1 MSLNVHIHLCYDV
14 CCQNQMNNKKQLNSG
29 AVREETRL
37 LLFVGETTMNETHQ
51 ARAPTAPRTGRP
63 NREPLDA
70 DEVIAYAIALAKNLG
85 VSIPKRKRLYRMLKR
100 KIPIPQIYQGADY
113 RLWVDRY
120 YIAAQCLADESVR
133 YVYLTRIHIRSETLA
148 DQRMQRLYGVPLLDS
163 ETRGQFIAARCAMER
178 FQTDYALRLSC
189 PAEGCTARL
198 DLDAAWSC
206 A

>member
-1 MSLNVHIHLCYDV
+1 
-14 CCQNQMNNKKQLNSG
+14 
-29 AVREETRL
+29 
-37 LLFVGETTMNETHQ
+37 MNETHQ
-51 ARAPTAPRTGRP
+51 ARAPTVPHTGRP

-70 DEVIAYAIALAKNLG
+70 DEVISYALILAGDLG

-100 KIPIPQIYQGADY
+100 RIPIPQIYQGADY

-120 YIAAQCLADESVR
+120 YIAAQRLADESIR

-148 DQRMQRLYGVPLLDS
+148 DQRMKRLYVVPLLDS
-163 ETRGQFIAARCAMER
+163 EARRQFVAARCAMER
-178 FQTDYALRLSC
+178 FQTDYALRLAC
-189 PAEGCTARL
+189 PTEGGVARL

>member
-1 MSLNVHIHLCYDV
+1 MNGSRTLCYDV
-14 CCQNQMNNKKQLNSG
+14 CCQNQMNNKVPLNSG

-37 LLFVGETTMNETHQ
+37 LLFIGGRNVNETHQ
-51 ARAPTAPRTGRP
+51 ARAPTVPRTGRP

-70 DEVIAYAIALAKNLG
+70 DEVISYALVLAGDLG
-85 VSIPKRKRLYRMLKR
+85 VSIPKRKKLHRMLKR
-100 KIPIPQIYQGADY
+100 RIPIPQIYQGVDY

-120 YIAAQCLADESVR
+120 YIAAQRLVDESVR

-148 DQRMQRLYGVPLLDS
+148 DQRMKRLYGVPLLDS
-163 ETRGQFIAARCAMER
+163 EARAQFIAARCAMKR
-178 FQTDYALRLSC
+178 FQTDYSLRLSC
-189 PAEGCTARL
+189 PTEGGAARL

>member
-1 MSLNVHIHLCYDV
+1 
-14 CCQNQMNNKKQLNSG
+14 
-29 AVREETRL
+29 
-37 LLFVGETTMNETHQ
+37 MNEAHQ
-51 ARAPTAPRTGRP
+51 ARAPTVPRTGRP

-70 DEVIAYAIALAKNLG
+70 DEVIAYAIALARDLG
-85 VSIPKRKRLYRMLKR
+85 VSIPKRKRLHRMLKR
-100 KIPIPQIYQGADY
+100 RIPIPQIYQGADY

-163 ETRGQFIAARCAMER
+163 EGRGQFIAARCAMER
-178 FQTDYALRLSC
+178 FQTDYALRLAC
-189 PAEGCTARL
+189 PTEGGAARL
-198 DLDAAWSC
+198 DLEAAWSC

>member
-1 MSLNVHIHLCYDV
+1 MS
-14 CCQNQMNNKKQLNSG
+14 
-29 AVREETRL
+29 
-37 LLFVGETTMNETHQ
+37 ETHQ
-51 ARAPTAPRTGRP
+51 VRAPTVPRTGRP

-70 DEVIAYAIALAKNLG
+70 DEVIAYAIALAKDLG
-85 VSIPKRKRLYRMLKR
+85 VLIPKHKRLYRMLKR
-100 KIPIPQIYQGADY
+100 RIPIPQIYQGADY

-120 YIAAQCLADESVR
+120 YIAAQRLVDESVR

-148 DQRMQRLYGVPLLDS
+148 DQRMKKLYGVSLLDS

-189 PAEGCTARL
+189 PTEGGVARL

>member
-1 MSLNVHIHLCYDV
+1 
-14 CCQNQMNNKKQLNSG
+14 
-29 AVREETRL
+29 
-37 LLFVGETTMNETHQ
+37 MNEAHQ
-51 ARAPTAPRTGRP
+51 ARAPTVPRTGRP

-70 DEVIAYAIALAKNLG
+70 DEVISYALVLAGDLG
-85 VSIPKRKRLYRMLKR
+85 VSIPKRKRLHRMLKR
-100 KIPIPQIYQGADY
+100 RIPIPQIYQGADY

-120 YIAAQCLADESVR
+120 YIAAQRLADESVH

-148 DQRMQRLYGVPLLDS
+148 DQRMKRLYGVPLLDS
-163 ETRGQFIAARCAMER
+163 EALGQFIAARCAMER

-189 PAEGCTARL
+189 PIEGGRARL

>member
-1 MSLNVHIHLCYDV
+1 MS
-14 CCQNQMNNKKQLNSG
+14 
-29 AVREETRL
+29 
-37 LLFVGETTMNETHQ
+37 ETHQ
-51 ARAPTAPRTGRP
+51 ARAPTVPRTGRP

-70 DEVIAYAIALAKNLG
+70 DEVIAYAIALAKDLG
-85 VSIPKRKRLYRMLKR
+85 VSIPKRKRLHRMLKR
-100 KIPIPQIYQGADY
+100 RIPIPQIYQGADY

-120 YIAAQCLADESVR
+120 YIAAQRLADESVR
-133 YVYLTRIHIRSETLA
+133 YVYLTRIHIRSETLT
-148 DQRMQRLYGVPLLDS
+148 DQRMKRLYGVPLLDS

-189 PAEGCTARL
+189 PTEGAVARL

>member
-1 MSLNVHIHLCYDV
+1 
-14 CCQNQMNNKKQLNSG
+14 
-29 AVREETRL
+29 
-37 LLFVGETTMNETHQ
+37 MNETHH
-51 ARAPTAPRTGRP
+51 ARAPTIPRTGRP

-70 DEVIAYAIALAKNLG
+70 DEVIAYAITLAKDLC

-120 YIAAQCLADESVR
+120 YIAVQCLTDESVC

-148 DQRMQRLYGVPLLDS
+148 DQRMQRLYSVPLLDS

-189 PAEGCTARL
+189 PTEGGAARL
-198 DLDAAWSC
+198 DPDAAWSC

>member
-1 MSLNVHIHLCYDV
+1 MSGQVP
-14 CCQNQMNNKKQLNSG
+14 LNSG

-37 LLFVGETTMNETHQ
+37 LLFVGGTDMNETHQ
-51 ARAPTAPRTGRP
+51 ARAPTVPRTGRP
-63 NREPLDA
+63 NGETLDA
-70 DEVIAYAIALAKNLG
+70 DEVIAYAIALAKDLG
-85 VSIPKRKRLYRMLKR
+85 VSIPKRKRLHRMLKR
-100 KIPIPQIYQGADY
+100 RIPIPQIYRGADY

-120 YIAAQCLADESVR
+120 YIAAQRLADESIR

-163 ETRGQFIAARCAMER
+163 EARGQFIAARCAMER
-178 FQTDYALRLSC
+178 FQTDYALRLAC
-189 PAEGCTARL
+189 PTEGGAARL

>member
-1 MSLNVHIHLCYDV
+1 M
-14 CCQNQMNNKKQLNSG
+14 K
-29 AVREETRL
+29 R
-37 LLFVGETTMNETHQ
+37 MNETHQ
-51 ARAPTAPRTGRP
+51 ARAPTVPRTGRP

-70 DEVIAYAIALAKNLG
+70 DEVIAYAIALAKDLG
-85 VSIPKRKRLYRMLKR
+85 VLIPKRKKMHRMLKR
-100 KIPIPQIYQGADY
+100 RIPIPQIYQGADY

-120 YIAAQCLADESVR
+120 YIAVQFLADESVR

-148 DQRMQRLYGVPLLDS
+148 DQRMKRLYGAPLLDS
-163 ETRGQFIAARCAMER
+163 EARAQFVAARCTMER

-189 PAEGCTARL
+189 PIEGGAARL

>member
-1 MSLNVHIHLCYDV
+1 MNGSRTLCYDV
-14 CCQNQMNNKKQLNSG
+14 CCQNQMNNKEQLNSG

-37 LLFVGETTMNETHQ
+37 LLFIGGKDMNETHQ
-51 ARAPTAPRTGRP
+51 ARAPTIPRTGRP

-70 DEVIAYAIALAKNLG
+70 DEVIAYAIALAKDLG

-100 KIPIPQIYQGADY
+100 KIPIPQIYQGVDY

-120 YIAAQCLADESVR
+120 YIAAQHLADESVR

-148 DQRMQRLYGVPLLDS
+148 DQRMKRLYGVPLLDS

-189 PAEGCTARL
+189 PIEGGRARL